1 MSETIDRMLAEAR
14 EKARAPSRRWWDR
27 PRREA
32 APLLHREA
40 LEVVGVPP
48 SDGPSYNRLLAIVA
62 AAFPWEGY
70 IESHCR
76 ISPDPLTNMVKNLR
90 EAGVGF

>member
-1 MSETIDRMLAEAR
+1 MSEAINQMLVEAR
-14 EKARAPSRRWWDR
+14 ARARAPSRRWWDR
-27 PRREA
+27 LRREA

-40 LEVVGVPP
+40 LEAVGVPP

-70 IESHCR
+70 IEPHLR